1 MKKKCILRD
10 VSKSVHQ
17 TKLLKGILE
26 VGCYY
31 QRCFRGCR
39 VFNWPLLR
47 SGTSSM
53 TKARAGHCWWNFCH
67 LPFTRICQPRKIRVI
82 LHHVREYIASGHWTS
97 CFVIGGNQVCAVL
110 MGWKR
115 GGGGGGGRGWGGR
128 VHSKASNCWQWDQ
141 GREVHWTVE
150 WAHHMSAFEENRT
163 WGGYIS
169 AAGLGPTLN
178 ILVQIWFDIRNV
190 NIFFLKSCF
199 QLLGEMR
206 ENCNL

>member
-1 MKKKCILRD
+1 MHIKIRFKKCTPD
-10 VSKSVHQ
+10 WFE
-17 TKLLKGILE
+17 LLKGILE

-82 LHHVREYIASGHWTS
+82 LHHVREYTASGQWTS

-115 GGGGGGGRGWGGR
+115 GEGGGGGRGWGGR

-150 WAHHMSAFEENRT
+150 WDHHMSAFEENRT

-178 ILVQIWFDIRNV
+178 ILVQIWFDIGNV
-190 NIFFLKSCF
+190 HIFFLKSCF

>member
-47 SGTSSM
+47 PETSSM

-82 LHHVREYIASGHWTS
+82 LHHVREYTASGQWTS

-115 GGGGGGGRGWGGR
+115 EGGVVGGDGGVGCTRKLPTVGSGTKVVRFTGPWNGIITCQHLRRTEHGVDIYQQRGWGL
-128 VHSKASNCWQWDQ
+128 H
-141 GREVHWTVE
+141 
-150 WAHHMSAFEENRT
+150 
-163 WGGYIS
+163 
-169 AAGLGPTLN
+169 
-178 ILVQIWFDIRNV
+178 
-190 NIFFLKSCF
+190 
-199 QLLGEMR
+199 
-206 ENCNL
+206 